1 MNERSDSN
9 GQKILDGL
17 MLQLIQTLEKG
28 RDDIY
33 LLAEASYHRIQRLQ
47 LELEDLD
54 LELTGVMEPLTE
66 ELKGKKGDC
75 PVSSEAIQ
83 GLETNKI
90 EELNTAGQLD
100 SQLQQNRMQRK
111 RDMLQQELQSFKA
124 AYRYAYEYLNTTH
137 MAIKILQ
144 GQLNIFHHS
153 KVDVPKGTEGALWL
167 LKYQELERR
176 KIARELHDGPAQT
189 LAAVLMQLDFLQG
202 LGGQDLDSLQQKL
215 DLIKGMSRECLNEI
229 RRILFD
235 LKPVLLEEDF
245 YHSLQ
250 EYLRELQ
257 FKYNLQVEFSQIGEK
272 KKYDLLISGSLFRII
287 QEAMSNI
294 RKHAHT
300 EKATLRLEDSGNK
313 ITLIIQDQGAGFDPQ
328 KEAPEDSYGILSM
341 KERVQLLGGVM
352 KIDSEPGAGTQITII
367 VPLEG
372 EENNEREG

>member
-144 GQLNIFHHS
+144 GQPNIFHQP

-167 LKYQELERR
+167 LKSQELERR

-189 LAAVLMQLDFLQG
+189 LAAVLMHLDFLQG

-215 DLIKGMSRECLNEI
+215 DLIKDMSRECLNEI

-272 KKYDLLISGSLFRII
+272 RKYDLLISGSLFRII